1 MLEVIDTREQGAVV
15 VHLKGRLDGSTA
27 NDLDTRLRLL
37 TTAGESRL
45 VLDMSGVEYIASV
58 GLRVILVVMKQL
70 RAANGKLAMA
80 ELKEQVKQAFELSG
94 FSKLCQVCATRTEAL
109 AAVQ

>member
-1 MLEVIDTREQGAVV
+1 MLELIDTREQGAVV

-27 NDLDTRLRLL
+27 NDLDARLRLL
-37 TTAGESRL
+37 TANADRL
-45 VLDMSGVEYIASV
+45 VLDMSGLEYIASV

-70 RAANGKLAMA
+70 RAANGKLALA
-80 ELKEQVKQAFELSG
+80 ELREQVKQAFELSG
-94 FSKLCQVCATRTEAL
+94 FSALCQVCATRTEAL